1 MNQQKAILLVS
12 FGTSY
17 EESRK
22 KTIDKILEEVTN
34 AFPDYQIYQ
43 AWTSK
48 MIIHTLQQRD
58 HIHIPTIEE
67 AMTQILSD
75 GITDLTVQPT
85 HLINGLEND
94 VMKETILS
102 MASAD
107 INVQFGNPLL
117 TSTEDNHKVLA
128 AVMQEFK
135 NISPKDALVFM
146 GHGTT
151 HYVNSVYAALD
162 YTLKDM
168 GYEHVFMGTVEAY
181 PDLEVLIR
189 QVSHTNPRQVHLAPF
204 MLVAGDHANNDM
216 AGEDEDSWK
225 SRFEA
230 AGYEVVCHIRGLGEY
245 ENIRKIYLEH
255 LQEAIASCGKEYC
268 PEKCML

>member
-22 KTIDKILEEVTN
+22 KTIDKILEDVTA
-34 AFPDYQIYQ
+34 AFPDYRIYQ

-58 HIHIPTIEE
+58 NVHIPTIEE
-67 AMTQILSD
+67 AMAQILSD

-102 MASAD
+102 MASSD
-107 INVQFGNPLL
+107 IQVQFGNPLL
-117 TSTEDNHKVLA
+117 TSTEDNHEVLE
-128 AVMQEFK
+128 AVMKEFSD
-135 NISPKDALVFM
+135 ISSEEALVFM

-162 YTLKDM
+162 YTLKDI

-181 PDLEVLIR
+181 PDLDVLIR
-189 QVSHTNPRQVHLAPF
+189 QVSRTSPRRVHLAPF

-216 AGEDEDSWK
+216 AGDEKDSWK

-230 AGYEVVCHIRGLGEY
+230 AGYDVVCHIKGLGEY
-245 ENIRKIYLEH
+245 ESVRTIYLDH
-255 LQEAIASCGKEYC
+255 LKEALS
-268 PEKCML
+268 